1 MAGGVFAKLSVW
13 LGINSTEL
21 KAGLD
26 DATKNVKEFENN
38 VKKSSRESAKAFEE
52 LKVKITEGTLSLVAL
67 SAGIAEAFHY
77 AKEIKD
83 TADAFDITVQSLL
96 GLQKTMDFVGKS
108 GDDVTKMLSKM
119 SVNAEQ
125 AKIGNDQLRD
135 AFNKLGISGKEVES
149 LSIDQLFVRVAD
161 QLSKT
166 ESATTREALA
176 IQLLGK
182 NAKAIDWKTVIEDY
196 KKIGKTSDDV
206 ASAINSASEAWD
218 NLYQGA
224 KTVVQGILIL
234 LKPLADGINGI
245 ARAWKDIKSGGSAGI
260 DWGIAFGGE
269 STGTTTVKP
278 LEDQIKKVSEAE
290 LPARQ
295 EGKYKQGS
303 TREASQASALANAKE
318 ITKEL
323 IRQANLEIDKEK
335 RISEYVTLSKNELEL
350 KTEINRVTDTTNKN
364 LADTEKQIATEKA
377 KNDKTRNEELIK
389 ELEKRKVLLDLE
401 KDYEIQTITAIV
413 KARQDEQEKF
423 MTGWDKAFTDY
434 KQSADTY
441 ADVGKRSFQ
450 EVTTSMTNA
459 LETFVETGK
468 LSFSDLIRTM
478 ITGLLKLQ
486 VQYASMQMFSAG
498 ASGISAFIAG
508 AGGFFGGTQQGPTPD
523 GGNLSSGLFGNLF
536 GGGKASGGSVSPNQ
550 FNLVGENG
558 PELFIPTQS
567 GTIIPN
573 NQISNYM
580 GNSGGVTYNG
590 PYIANL
596 SAIDTQSA
604 TQFLANN
611 KQAVWSAN
619 ISAQRGLPTSR

>member
-1 MAGGVFAKLSVW
+1 MAGGIFYKLGVW
-13 LGINSTEL
+13 LGINTVEYQ
-21 KAGLD
+21 KGLD
-26 DATKNVKEFENN
+26 DAEKSTRAFNAN
-38 VKKSSRESAKAFEE
+38 VKKAMREGAEATKE
-52 LKVKITEGTLSLVAL
+52 LKESLEKGAIALTLVSEGVR
-67 SAGIAEAFHY
+67 EAFKY
-77 AKEIKD
+77 AKEIKE
-83 TADAFDITVQSLL
+83 TADAFDITIQSLL
-96 GLQKTMDFVGKS
+96 GLQKTMDLVGKS
-108 GDDVTKMLSKM
+108 SDDVTKMLSKVAV
-119 SVNAEQ
+119 SAEQ

-135 AFNKLGISGKEVES
+135 AFTKLGISGKEVET
-149 LSIDQLFVRVAD
+149 LGIDDLFLRITQQLAN
-161 QLSKT
+161 T

-176 IQLLGK
+176 MQLLGK
-182 NAKAIDWKTVIEDY
+182 SARATDWKAVVEDY
-196 KKIGKTSDDV
+196 KKVGKSSDDI
-206 ASAINSASEAWD
+206 AEAIKSASEAWE
-218 NLYQGA
+218 NLYTSA
-224 KTVVQGILIL
+224 KTIVQELLVL
-234 LKPLADGINGI
+234 LKPLADMINHMADGF
-245 ARAWKDIKSGGSAGI
+245 KDLKQGKGSIDFGTALGGDPAIVEYGASDTGKPEAKLPQAQKGGYKAGSA
-260 DWGIAFGGE
+260 
-269 STGTTTVKP
+269 
-278 LEDQIKKVSEAE
+278 
-290 LPARQ
+290 
-295 EGKYKQGS
+295 
-303 TREASQASALANAKE
+303 REATLASALANAKE
-318 ITKEL
+318 VTKEL

-377 KNDKTRNEELIK
+377 KNDKTRNEGLIK

-498 ASGISAFIAG
+498 ASGISAFVAG
-508 AGGFFGGTQQGPTPD
+508 AGGLFGGTQQGPTPD

>member
-1 MAGGVFAKLSVW
+1 
-13 LGINSTEL
+13 
-21 KAGLD
+21 
-26 DATKNVKEFENN
+26 
-38 VKKSSRESAKAFEE
+38 
-52 LKVKITEGTLSLVAL
+52 
-67 SAGIAEAFHY
+67 
-77 AKEIKD
+77 
-83 TADAFDITVQSLL
+83 
-96 GLQKTMDFVGKS
+96 MDLVGKS
-108 GDDVTKMLSKM
+108 SDDVTKMLSKVA
-119 SVNAEQ
+119 VNAEQ

-135 AFNKLGISGKEVES
+135 AFTKLGISGKEVET
-149 LSIDQLFVRVAD
+149 LGIDDLFLRIAQQLAN
-161 QLSKT
+161 T

-176 IQLLGK
+176 MQLLGK
-182 NAKAIDWKTVIEDY
+182 SARATDWKAVVEDY
-196 KKIGKTSDDV
+196 KKVGKSSDDI
-206 ASAINSASEAWD
+206 AEAIKSASEAWE
-218 NLYQGA
+218 NLYTSA
-224 KTVVQGILIL
+224 KTIVQELLVL
-234 LKPLADGINGI
+234 LKPLADMINHMADGF
-245 ARAWKDIKSGGSAGI
+245 KDLKQGKGSI
-260 DWGIAFGGE
+260 DFGTAFGGDSAIVE
-269 STGTTTVKP
+269 YGASDTGKP
-278 LEDQIKKVSEAE
+278 EAK
-290 LPARQ
+290 LPQAQ
-295 EGKYKQGS
+295 KGGYKAGS
-303 TREASQASALANAKE
+303 AREATLASALANAKE
-318 ITKEL
+318 VTKEL

-377 KNDKTRNEELIK
+377 KNDKTRNEGLIK

-498 ASGISAFIAG
+498 ASGISAFVAG
-508 AGGFFGGTQQGPTPD
+508 AGGLFGGTQQGPTPD

>member
-1 MAGGVFAKLSVW
+1 MAGGIFYKLGVW
-13 LGINSTEL
+13 LGINTVEYQ
-21 KAGLD
+21 KGLD
-26 DATKNVKEFENN
+26 EAEKSTRAFNAN
-38 VKKSSRESAKAFEE
+38 VKKAMREGAEATKE
-52 LKVKITEGTLSLVAL
+52 LKESLEKGAIALTIVSEGVR
-67 SAGIAEAFHY
+67 EAFKY
-77 AKEIKD
+77 AKEIKE
-83 TADAFDITVQSLL
+83 TADAFDITIQSLL
-96 GLQKTMDFVGKS
+96 GLQKTMDLVGKS
-108 GDDVTKMLSKM
+108 SDDVTKMLSKVA
-119 SVNAEQ
+119 VNAEQ

-135 AFNKLGISGKEVES
+135 AFTKLGISGKEVET
-149 LSIDQLFVRVAD
+149 LGIDDLFLRITQQLAN
-161 QLSKT
+161 T

-176 IQLLGK
+176 MQLLGK
-182 NAKAIDWKTVIEDY
+182 SARATDWKAVVEDY
-196 KKIGKTSDDV
+196 KKVGKSSDDI
-206 ASAINSASEAWD
+206 AEAIKSASEAWE
-218 NLYQGA
+218 NLYTSA
-224 KTVVQGILIL
+224 KTIVQELLVL
-234 LKPLADGINGI
+234 LKPLADMINHMADGF
-245 ARAWKDIKSGGSAGI
+245 KDLKQGKGSI
-260 DWGIAFGGE
+260 DFGTAFGGDSAIVE
-269 STGTTTVKP
+269 YGASDTGKP
-278 LEDQIKKVSEAE
+278 EAK
-290 LPARQ
+290 LPQAQ
-295 EGKYKQGS
+295 KGGYKAGS
-303 TREASQASALANAKE
+303 AREATLASALANAKE
-318 ITKEL
+318 VTKEL

-377 KNDKTRNEELIK
+377 KNDKTRNEGLIK

-498 ASGISAFIAG
+498 ASGISAFVAG
-508 AGGFFGGTQQGPTPD
+508 AGGLFGGTQQGPTPD

>member
-1 MAGGVFAKLSVW
+1 MAGGIFYKLGVW
-13 LGINSTEL
+13 LGINTVEYQ
-21 KAGLD
+21 KGLD
-26 DATKNVKEFENN
+26 EAEKSTRAFNAN
-38 VKKSSRESAKAFEE
+38 VKKAMREGAEATKE
-52 LKVKITEGTLSLVAL
+52 LKESLEKGAIALTIVSEGVR
-67 SAGIAEAFHY
+67 EAFKY
-77 AKEIKD
+77 AKEIKE
-83 TADAFDITVQSLL
+83 TADAFDITIQSLL
-96 GLQKTMDFVGKS
+96 GLQKTMDLVGKS
-108 GDDVTKMLSKM
+108 SDDVTKMLSKVA
-119 SVNAEQ
+119 VNAEQ

-135 AFNKLGISGKEVES
+135 AFTKLGISGKEVET
-149 LSIDQLFVRVAD
+149 LGIDDLFLRIAQQLAN
-161 QLSKT
+161 T

-176 IQLLGK
+176 MQLLGK
-182 NAKAIDWKTVIEDY
+182 SARATDWKAVVEDY
-196 KKIGKTSDDV
+196 KKVGKSSDDI
-206 ASAINSASEAWD
+206 AEAIKSASEAWE
-218 NLYQGA
+218 NLYTSA
-224 KTVVQGILIL
+224 KTIVQELLVL
-234 LKPLADGINGI
+234 LKPLADMINHMADGF
-245 ARAWKDIKSGGSAGI
+245 KDLKQGKGSI
-260 DWGIAFGGE
+260 DFGTAFGGDSAIVE
-269 STGTTTVKP
+269 YGASDTGKP
-278 LEDQIKKVSEAE
+278 EAK
-290 LPARQ
+290 LPQAQ
-295 EGKYKQGS
+295 KGGYKAGS
-303 TREASQASALANAKE
+303 AREATLASALANAKE
-318 ITKEL
+318 VTKEL

-377 KNDKTRNEELIK
+377 KNDKTRNEGLIK

-498 ASGISAFIAG
+498 ASGISAFVAG
-508 AGGFFGGTQQGPTPD
+508 AGGLFGGTQQGPTPD